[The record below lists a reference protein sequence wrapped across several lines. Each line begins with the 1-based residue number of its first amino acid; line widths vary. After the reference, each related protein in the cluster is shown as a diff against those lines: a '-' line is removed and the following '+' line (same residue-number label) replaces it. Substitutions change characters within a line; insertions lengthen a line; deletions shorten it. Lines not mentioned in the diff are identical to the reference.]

1 MARFAV
7 RDGCAHTKNYGS
19 GIPAFVLREQN
30 LGGKLLELFKNYP
43 DVVSVEQLSEMLHI
57 GQVLAY
63 RLVRNGDIKSRK
75 VGRKYIITKQN
86 VIDFINNK
94 EAA

>member
-1 MARFAV
+1 M
-7 RDGCAHTKNYGS
+7 
-19 GIPAFVLREQN
+19 
-30 LGGKLLELFKNYP
+30 ELFKNYP
-43 DVVSVEQLSEMLHI
+43 DVVSVEQLSEMLNI

-94 EAA
+94 EVA

>member
-1 MARFAV
+1 MPSETVAP
-7 RDGCAHTKNYGS
+7 TPKNYGS
-19 GIPAFVLREQN
+19 GIPAFVPREQK
-30 LGGKLLELFKNYP
+30 LGGKYLELFKNYP

-63 RLVRNGDIKSRK
+63 RLVRNGEIKSRK

>member
-1 MARFAV
+1 M
-7 RDGCAHTKNYGS
+7 
-19 GIPAFVLREQN
+19 
-30 LGGKLLELFKNYP
+30 ELFKNYP

-63 RLVRNGDIKSRK
+63 RLVRNGEIKSHK
-75 VGRKYIITKQN
+75 VGRKYIITKQH

>member
-1 MARFAV
+1 M
-7 RDGCAHTKNYGS
+7 
-19 GIPAFVLREQN
+19 
-30 LGGKLLELFKNYP
+30 ELFKNYP
-43 DVVSVEQLSEMLHI
+43 DIVSVEQLSEMLHI

>member
-1 MARFAV
+1 M
-7 RDGCAHTKNYGS
+7 
-19 GIPAFVLREQN
+19 
-30 LGGKLLELFKNYP
+30 ELFKNYP

-63 RLVRNGDIKSRK
+63 RLVRNGEINSRK

-86 VIDFINNK
+86 VIDFINK

>member
-1 MARFAV
+1 M
-7 RDGCAHTKNYGS
+7 
-19 GIPAFVLREQN
+19 
-30 LGGKLLELFKNYP
+30 ELFKDYP

-63 RLVRNGDIKSRK
+63 RLVRNGYIKSRK
-75 VGRKYIITKQN
+75 VGRKYIITKQK

>member
-1 MARFAV
+1 M
-7 RDGCAHTKNYGS
+7 
-19 GIPAFVLREQN
+19 
-30 LGGKLLELFKNYP
+30 ELFKNYP

-63 RLVRNGDIKSRK
+63 RLVRKGEIKSRK

-86 VIDFINNK
+86 AIDFINNK